1 MSNKLSPLDAWL
13 TGENIA
19 SEADELSWDPGFDA
33 ERSVVVAKL
42 GPYYKLFQRPQDFV
56 PRFFH
61 HVYKLS
67 IEDWELTATTCLYN
81 GFCTLTAELA
91 IRFQPTFKY
100 IERNHETLTDI
111 NNHIKSTY
119 ESFIMDMVSAQFN
132 QLKDGLWVHTGL
144 IEIERQIETVIN
156 EALILKHIQCRTIC
170 QLSTD
175 FAELTDDEKLDGR
188 FTQEAIYLNVMQKH
202 FEFREKQAQELF
214 RQEDELELLHLEHKQ
229 KQLEGINQ
237 IDLIQRQKQ
246 TLEADAIKRQLE
258 EQEAQRM
265 EQHVIEMRLQVIRTN
280 HDLQLKEVE
289 MDGEIQYQKDMQI
302 RQQKL
307 NIQKQAQQIEH
318 ERLSKELQRDAEV
331 REYEQQRLKFMQ
343 AKEQE
348 QRIKQLELEADLK
361 EQELYQIERQ
371 NVQEKLERLKIEHE
385 SRLYQMQLDAEVK
398 EIAQRAEATKNKDEY
413 LRREIEWLVLDK
425 QRAELTRLIREAD
438 EDKR

>member
-13 TGENIA
+13 TGENSA
-19 SEADELSWDPGFDA
+19 SEADQLSWDPGFDA

-67 IEDWELTATTCLYN
+67 IEDWELTVTTCLYN

-132 QLKDGLWVHTGL
+132 QLKDGLWVLTGL

-175 FAELTDDEKLDGR
+175 FAELSDDEKLDGR

-237 IDLIQRQKQ
+237 IDSIQRQKQ

-258 EQEAQRM
+258 EQVAQRM
-265 EQHVIEMRLQVIRTN
+265 EQHVIEMRLQVIKTN

-289 MDGEIQYQKDMQI
+289 MDGKFSI
-302 RQQKL
+302 RRICKFANKNL
-307 NIQKQAQQIEH
+307 IFKSKRS
-318 ERLSKELQRDAEV
+318 RLSTNGSRKSFSEML
-331 REYEQQRLKFMQ
+331 RLESMSSSGLSLC
-343 AKEQE
+343 
-348 QRIKQLELEADLK
+348 KQK
-361 EQELYQIERQ
+361 
-371 NVQEKLERLKIEHE
+371 
-385 SRLYQMQLDAEVK
+385 SRSSE
-398 EIAQRAEATKNKDEY
+398 
-413 LRREIEWLVLDK
+413 
-425 QRAELTRLIREAD
+425 
-438 EDKR
+438 